1 MMDQGW
7 LQEIRRLKTRY
18 QTDPVNAAWY
28 LVGNKDPDKPALYYH
43 RPDQPAVIYT
53 YDELRQESAKWA
65 ARLAN
70 QGIRAKDRVAG
81 LLPKRPELA
90 AMILG
95 VWRLGAVYVPLF
107 TAFGSEAVRYRIEQS
122 RAKVVVTE
130 DAHREKVAG
139 MRDVVVFNVDHPDP
153 DPQSLDVWQALSET
167 DLLVLL
173 FTSGTTG
180 HPKGVPVPIR
190 ALPAFEAYMRWG
202 LDVRPSDR
210 FWNLADPGWAYGLY
224 YGLIGPWLVDQPI
237 FWYGGS
243 FDPDRVTA
251 LIKEAG
257 ITNFAAAPTAYRAM
271 RAQGA
276 VLPDTLRAISSAG
289 EPLNPEVIR
298 WAETAIGRPILD
310 HYGQTEL
317 GMVINNHQFPA
328 LQRPL
333 KPGSMGHPMPGFRAV
348 VLDDDGHEVP
358 SKTEG
363 HIALDIGQSPLFWFP
378 GYEGADSATQSRL
391 TADGRY
397 YLTGDDGSVDEE
409 GYFFFTGRSDDV
421 ILSAG
426 YRIGPFEVESTL
438 MAHPAVAECAVV
450 GVPDALR
457 GEAIRAYVV
466 LRPDFV
472 PNAQW
477 EDELKDWVRQRLA
490 KTHYPREI
498 RLVDT
503 LPKTPSGKIQRFILR
518 QSE

>member
-1 MMDQGW
+1 MMDDRW
-7 LQEIRRLKTRY
+7 VQEIQRFKTRY

-28 LVGNKDPDKPALYYH
+28 LVGNKDPYKPALYYY
-43 RPDQPAVIYT
+43 RPDHSLMT
-53 YDELRQESAKWA
+53 YSYGALREESAKWA
-65 ARLAN
+65 ARLAA
-70 QGIRAKDRVAG
+70 QGVRSKDRVAG
-81 LLPKRPELA
+81 LLPKRSELA
-90 AMILG
+90 AAILG
-95 VWRLGAVYVPLF
+95 AWRLGAVYVPLF

-122 RAKVVVTE
+122 RAKVVIT
-130 DAHREKVAG
+130 DDTQLEKVAG
-139 MRDVVVFNVDHPDP
+139 IGDVSVFNVDHPDQAP
-153 DPQSLDVWQALSET
+153 ESLDVWQALSEN

-180 HPKGVPVPIR
+180 HPKGVPVPMR

-237 FWYGGS
+237 FWYGGP
-243 FDPDRVTA
+243 FDADRVMA
-251 LIKEAG
+251 LIQEAG

-276 VLPDTLRAISSAG
+276 VLPATLRAISSAG
-289 EPLNPEVIR
+289 EPLNPEVIQ
-298 WAETAIGRPILD
+298 WAEAALGLPILD

-317 GMVINNHQFPA
+317 GMVINNHQVPE

-333 KPGSMGHPMPGFRAV
+333 KRGAMGHPMPGFRAV
-348 VLDDDGHEVP
+348 VLDDEGQEVP
-358 SKTEG
+358 PKTEG
-363 HIALDIGQSPLFWFP
+363 HIAIDMGHSPLFWFP
-378 GYEGADSATQSRL
+378 GYEGADSATSSRF

-397 YLTGDDGSVDEE
+397 YLTGDDGSVDDE

-426 YRIGPFEVESTL
+426 YRIGPFEVESSL

-457 GEAIRAYVV
+457 GEAVRAYVV
-466 LRPDFV
+466 LRPGFV
-472 PNAQW
+472 PNAPL

-498 RLVDT
+498 RLVDS
-503 LPKTPSGKIQRFILR
+503 LPKTPSGKIQRFLLR